1 MTAAACLIA
10 QEYAVRFTLPDYDP
24 GKQPRFTSGG
34 LDRPPLGIPNTTA
47 RLAKNSGDYNVTV
60 RFNRRGLRD
69 LKDVSDAR
77 PGDISV
83 VGDSFAFG
91 WGVEEK
97 QTLSQ
102 RLEARTGRAVFNL
115 GAPGDLRDYA
125 AMLAYA
131 RGLGARN
138 DDVVLAF
145 NMSNDILDYDSS
157 QNAQPDIPAERPS
170 LLQHVKGLL
179 TETSALYFLATSII
193 NRSGVIRGLA
203 MKFGFVVPL
212 SAVPPRDVS
221 DGLIE
226 GTVRRLQ
233 AIAEGALKGLDARTL
248 GAARWRVFATITLPL
263 ALPGILTGALLSFAR
278 SLGEFGA
285 TITFVSNIPGET
297 QTLPLAIYSATHT
310 PGGDAVAARLAALSF
325 ALALAGLIAS
335 EVLARRLGALIG
347 RS

>member
-233 AIAEGALKGLDARTL
+233 AIAEGRRLTIVVIPSRGL
-248 GAARWRVFATITLPL
+248 WV
-263 ALPGILTGALLSFAR
+263 
-278 SLGEFGA
+278 
-285 TITFVSNIPGET
+285 
-297 QTLPLAIYSATHT
+297 
-310 PGGDAVAARLAALSF
+310 GDRIAEERDIHRRFLAALRR
-325 ALALAGLIAS
+325 AGLQFVDMA
-335 EVLARRLGALIG
+335 EAQERNGDPMAYFFKNDGHWRVVGHDLAAELVAKHMKGYAG
-347 RS
+347 